1 VSSLGVLLFVLYCVF
16 YRSLPGGYIIKVIST
31 CIRSLFQPRLRHVFD
46 DSEITY
52 RVWFCDIDNY
62 GHMNNSCYNLYCDY
76 GRYNCAI
83 RLFGIKALRS
93 AYCVVGTADIQ
104 YIRSMKLFQK
114 FVLRTSVVAVSGK
127 NVMFRQVFESNGKV
141 YAIAMMRMVFLDSHY
156 RTVLGK
162 DVFAE
167 IAPSLCNDV
176 NWDEDRCSAP
186 HHKELA
192 DQYIS
197 LNEGIKD
204 SLEADYKDKL
214 IPLQI
219 R

>member
-1 VSSLGVLLFVLYCVF
+1 MV
-16 YRSLPGGYIIKVIST
+16 YRFLP
-31 CIRSLFQPRLRHVFD
+31 LRT
-46 DSEITY
+46 DSEITF

-127 NVMFRQVFESNGKV
+127 NVMFRQV
-141 YAIAMMRMVFLDSHY
+141 YRMGVRSE
-156 RTVLGK
+156 R
-162 DVFAE
+162 
-167 IAPSLCNDV
+167 
-176 NWDEDRCSAP
+176 
-186 HHKELA
+186 
-192 DQYIS
+192 
-197 LNEGIKD
+197 
-204 SLEADYKDKL
+204 
-214 IPLQI
+214 
-219 R
+219 

>member
-1 VSSLGVLLFVLYCVF
+1 MFYGNYENGKRVSSCSVHDLASTHSHNDEVIEPMTSSLRQGLDFKLCYGVFFGSSSRCPLLCILQVERNAKCANSDPFQEGTSSKWYLLVFAACFSQDFVTFLMV
-16 YRSLPGGYIIKVIST
+16 YRFLP
-31 CIRSLFQPRLRHVFD
+31 LRT

-127 NVMFRQVFESNGKV
+127 NVMFRQV
-141 YAIAMMRMVFLDSHY
+141 YRMGVRSE
-156 RTVLGK
+156 R
-162 DVFAE
+162 
-167 IAPSLCNDV
+167 
-176 NWDEDRCSAP
+176 
-186 HHKELA
+186 
-192 DQYIS
+192 
-197 LNEGIKD
+197 
-204 SLEADYKDKL
+204 
-214 IPLQI
+214 
-219 R
+219 